1 MQIKLSMINWL
12 NCIWESDL
20 PSNSK
25 YLAAYLRKFMNDNQ
39 DMAWPSYSRISK
51 ETGLARPTIS
61 KYLAIL
67 DEKGWLKREKG
78 NSEKNT
84 VYYAVFPTELEQQ
97 LALVNGEGSKG
108 DLLGVVKE
116 VNYGSKGDLL
126 GVVKE
131 VNSNKQE
138 NKPITKQKDI
148 VEKGFNFIW
157 EETKALKK
165 QFPIGRMGSKK
176 DAKIKFDKLF
186 NDKYFKDHSV
196 EDFKKEVNGIFEI
209 TRIDFEL
216 SLKNLENGSDYRP
229 FENRRILTVLNAEEW
244 RN

>member
-67 DEKGWLKREKG
+67 DSNGWLKREKG

-84 VYYAVFPTELEQQ
+84 VYYAVFPKQIEQQ
-97 LALVNGEGSKG
+97 IALVNGEGSKG
-108 DLLGVVKE
+108 DLLGVVNE

-126 GVVKE
+126 GVVNE
-131 VNSNKQE
+131 VNSNKQVNKQS
-138 NKPITKQKDI
+138 NKPKDII
-148 VEKGFNFIW
+148 VEKESSFDKFWNMYD
-157 EETKALKK
+157 KK
-165 QFPIGRMGSKK
+165 VGKK
-176 DAKIKFDKLF
+176 DKCRKKFLKLSKSDI
-186 NDKYFKDHSV
+186 NK
-196 EDFKKEVNGIFEI
+196 IFETLPQYIKSTPDKQYRKNPETYLNNESWNDEII
-209 TRIDFEL
+209 TQPSQPKRSVNDI
-216 SLKNLENGSDYRP
+216 SGMDYS
-229 FENRRILTVLNAEEW
+229 NEEF
-244 RN
+244 